1 MEVILYLGQ
10 SQPLAVVAAPLI
22 SVMLTILP
30 ATAVRVAAE
39 QDAII
44 PMLVLEQQDKAL
56 TEAAEQDA
64 IIRAAAVVP
73 EERAQTLRATEV
85 PVFSTQF

>member
-1 MEVILYLGQ
+1 
-10 SQPLAVVAAPLI
+10 
-22 SVMLTILP
+22 MLTILP

-39 QDAII
+39 QDALI

-64 IIRAAAVVP
+64 IIRAAAAVP

>member
-1 MEVILYLGQ
+1 
-10 SQPLAVVAAPLI
+10 
-22 SVMLTILP
+22 
-30 ATAVRVAAE
+30 
-39 QDAII
+39 
-44 PMLVLEQQDKAL
+44 MLVLEQQDKAL